1 MRTATG
7 NDAFLW
13 GKTMA
18 KQRIGR
24 ACRCLHPVACWL
36 LAALL
41 CGPWLSAY
49 ADSCTVSAQT
59 TSFGSVSP
67 ITQAAYTTTSTVGV
81 TCTWDTL
88 SLNTTALV
96 CLNLGATS
104 PRAMTNGA
112 NQVQYDLYQDNGYT
126 QVWGAVANGTTPM
139 SVTLTRPG
147 TGTSA
152 NANLTVY
159 GRIAPNQPTV
169 PSVNNSSTLYSQ
181 TFAGNQASY
190 SYNFALLGIQLVPC
204 TSQAS
209 AGTFAYSTNAT
220 VVNNCL
226 INATNVAFPAT
237 GVLTSA
243 QTATG
248 SISAQCT
255 NGDAFQIALNGGSSS
270 NVAARTMQR
279 SGGGGTVGYQ
289 LYQDAGYT
297 QPWGDGT
304 SGTSMATGTGSGLAQ
319 AITVYGRVPA
329 QATPAPGDYSDTITA
344 TISF

>member
-1 MRTATG
+1 M
-7 NDAFLW
+7 
-13 GKTMA
+13 GKTMTE
-18 KQRIGR
+18 QRVVR
-24 ACRCLHPVACWL
+24 AYRYLHRVACWL

-41 CGPWLSAY
+41 CGPWLSAH

-67 ITQAAYTTTSTVGV
+67 ITQLAYTTTSTVGV

-88 SLNTTALV
+88 SLNTTVLV

-112 NQVQYDLYQDNGYT
+112 NQMQYDLYQDNGYT
-126 QVWGAVANGTTPM
+126 QVWGAVASGTTPM
-139 SVTLTRPG
+139 SVTLAKPG
-147 TGTSA
+147 LGTSA
-152 NANLTVY
+152 NATLTVY

-279 SGGGGTVGYQ
+279 SGGGGSVGYQ
-289 LYQDAGYT
+289 LYRDAGYT

-304 SGTSMATGTGSGLAQ
+304 GGTSMATGTGSGLAQ

-329 QATPAPGDYSDTITA
+329 QATPAPGNYSDTITA

>member
-1 MRTATG
+1 
-7 NDAFLW
+7 
-13 GKTMA
+13 MA
-18 KQRIGR
+18 ELRVVG
-24 ACRCLHPVACWL
+24 ACRTLRRVSCWL
-36 LAALL
+36 LVALL
-41 CGPWLSAY
+41 FAPWLPAH

-67 ITQAAYTTTSTVGV
+67 ISQLAYTTTSTVGV

-96 CLNLGATS
+96 CLNLGVAS
-104 PRAMTNGA
+104 PRAMTNGT
-112 NQVQYDLYQDNGYT
+112 NQMQYDLYQDNGYT
-126 QVWGAVANGTTPM
+126 QTWGAVASGTTPM
-139 SVTLTRPG
+139 SVTVAKPG
-147 TGTSA
+147 LGTTA
-152 NANLTVY
+152 NATLTVY

-169 PSVNNSSTLYSQ
+169 PSVNNGSTLYSQ

-209 AGTFAYSTNAT
+209 AGTFAYATNAT
-220 VVNNCL
+220 VINNCV

-237 GVLTSA
+237 GLLNSA
-243 QTATG
+243 LSASG

-255 NGDAFQIALNGGSSS
+255 NGDAFQIALNGGGST

-279 SGGGGTVGYQ
+279 SGGGGSVAYQ
-289 LYQDAGYT
+289 LYRDAGFT

-319 AITVYGRVPA
+319 SITVYGRVPA
-329 QATPAPGDYSDTITA
+329 QATPAPGNYSDTITA

>member
-1 MRTATG
+1 M
-7 NDAFLW
+7 N
-13 GKTMA
+13 
-18 KQRIGR
+18 
-24 ACRCLHPVACWL
+24 L
-36 LAALL
+36 LAIDTSTECCSAALL

-112 NQVQYDLYQDNGYT
+112 NQMQYDLYQDNGYT
-126 QVWGAVANGTTPM
+126 QVWGAVASGTTPM
-139 SVTLTRPG
+139 SVTLAKPG
-147 TGTSA
+147 LGTSA
-152 NANLTVY
+152 NATLTVY

-248 SISAQCT
+248 SISHRTTYTVRRSVLQAQP
-255 NGDAFQIALNGGSSS
+255 GSVCIIDS
-270 NVAARTMQR
+270 
-279 SGGGGTVGYQ
+279 
-289 LYQDAGYT
+289 
-297 QPWGDGT
+297 DGRT
-304 SGTSMATGTGSGLAQ
+304 SG
-319 AITVYGRVPA
+319 
-329 QATPAPGDYSDTITA
+329 DC
-344 TISF
+344 